1 MYSLVPSVRRDVVLV
16 QACGSGRNR
25 WSQYYYY
32 GVIGT
37 STSGL
42 GMYLVLTD
50 RFEVAGNM
58 FTRVFFTHV
67 ETLLLVWF
75 VCISSVKNSP
85 LQGLGSDTKKIFLL
99 ASKLL
104 AVYQAIVYPTAF
116 LLHCD
121 LSPLPPFP
129 TGSIFDFA
137 LELLITIILGSRTKH
152 ELVRITAA

>member
-16 QACGSGRNR
+16 QACGSSRNR
-25 WSQYYYY
+25 WSHYYY

-42 GMYLVLTD
+42 GMYLVLRYGEIL
-50 RFEVAGNM
+50 RFAGNM
-58 FTRVFFTHV
+58 FARAFFTHV
-67 ETLLLVWF
+67 ETPLLFYVSL
-75 VCISSVKNSP
+75 CQNSP

-104 AVYQAIVYPTAF
+104 VVYQAIVYPTAF
-116 LLHCD
+116 PLYCH